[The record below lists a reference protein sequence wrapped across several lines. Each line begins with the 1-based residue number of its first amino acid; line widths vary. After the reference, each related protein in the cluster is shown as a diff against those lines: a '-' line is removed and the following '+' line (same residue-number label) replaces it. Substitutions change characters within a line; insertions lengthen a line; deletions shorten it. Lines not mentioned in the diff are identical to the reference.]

1 MKTTVIGVIV
11 AGLLLTGCSSQ
22 SPDDAVKSSS
32 SNNPSPSGSFSEFP
46 TEPSSTALAVAPDDA
61 VTSSKNPSPTSSKNP
76 SPSASF
82 SEFPT
87 ESSSTALAVATEVI
101 GMTEEDAIQ
110 TIEGIR
116 SEQLTARV
124 VRRDDESYAVTED
137 YSLSRINLEIDNGIV
152 TKTSIG

>member
-1 MKTTVIGVIV
+1 MKSKLSGALIIML
-11 AGLLLTGCSSQ
+11 ALTACTNT
-22 SPDDAVKSSS
+22 SPDTGVTSTAMPTPQS
-32 SNNPSPSGSFSEFP
+32 SNSDIQFE
-46 TEPSSTALAVAPDDA
+46 
-61 VTSSKNPSPTSSKNP
+61 PSPTV
-76 SPSASF
+76 
-82 SEFPT
+82 T
-87 ESSSTALAVATEVI
+87 AVAQEVI

-110 TIEGIR
+110 TIEGIS

>member
-22 SPDDAVKSSS
+22 SPDDAVKSTS
-32 SNNPSPSGSFSEFP
+32 SN
-46 TEPSSTALAVAPDDA
+46 
-61 VTSSKNPSPTSSKNP
+61 NP

-87 ESSSTALAVATEVI
+87 EPSSTALAVATEVI

-110 TIEGIR
+110 TIEGIS

-137 YSLSRINLEIDNGIV
+137 YSLSRIILEIDNGIV

>member
-1 MKTTVIGVIV
+1 MKLLAGAVV
-11 AGLLLTGCSSQ
+11 AMLALTACSSQ
-22 SPDDAVKSSS
+22 
-32 SNNPSPSGSFSEFP
+32 N
-46 TEPSSTALAVAPDDA
+46 PDDA
-61 VTSSKNPSPTSSKNP
+61 VTSSSNPE
-76 SPSASF
+76 PSASF

-87 ESSSTALAVATEVI
+87 EASSTALAVAAEVI

-110 TIEGIR
+110 TIEGIS

-124 VRRDDESYAVTED
+124 VRRDDSNYAVTED

>member
-1 MKTTVIGVIV
+1 MKLLVGTVV
-11 AGLLLTGCSSQ
+11 AILTLTACGSQ
-22 SPDDAVKSSS
+22 SPDSGVTSTAMPTPQS
-32 SNNPSPSGSFSEFP
+32 SNSDIQFE
-46 TEPSSTALAVAPDDA
+46 
-61 VTSSKNPSPTSSKNP
+61 PSPTV
-76 SPSASF
+76 
-82 SEFPT
+82 T
-87 ESSSTALAVATEVI
+87 AVAQEVI

-110 TIEGIR
+110 TIEGIS